1 MSYKNLLNKIDELRV
16 IVGGWDGTTPSQLD
30 KDIALDRI
38 KKIYELLRF
47 QTFEEPTEEQVE
59 VEVERVEH
67 KEVLEPIQE
76 SIQEP
81 IINEAAETEEEVE
94 EEEEEMILDIDTLKS
109 ASKERYNKILSLYCD
124 LETQE
129 PIITEE
135 QKAAPNQVVEEV
147 TTTTTTTIKTTASTG
162 NNTELYKISSQLGIN
177 DRFLLAN
184 DLFGGDMS
192 ALSDAL
198 LMFDSFT
205 NIDDVMVYI
214 AENYNWGGDSDG
226 AKLLFTLLQ
235 NRFL

>member
-1 MSYKNLLNKIDELRV
+1 MSYKNLLNKIDELRA
-16 IVGGWDGTTPSQLD
+16 IVGGWDETTQSQIET
-30 KDIALDRI
+30 DIALDRI

-47 QTFEEPTEEQVE
+47 PSFEESQKVE
-59 VEVERVEH
+59 LPKV
-67 KEVLEPIQE
+67 EPIIPE
-76 SIQEP
+76 PTIQEP
-81 IINEAAETEEEVE
+81 TIQEEEE
-94 EEEEEMILDIDTLKS
+94 QEEEEEMTLDIDILKS

-129 PIITEE
+129 PILTEE
-135 QKAAPNQVVEEV
+135 QKAAPSQVVEEV
-147 TTTTTTTIKTTASTG
+147 TTTTTTTIKTTASTSS
-162 NNTELYKISSQLGIN
+162 TELYKISSQLGIN
-177 DRFLLAN
+177 DRILLAN

-198 LMFDSFT
+198 AMFDSFT

-214 AENYNWGGDSDG
+214 AENYTWGGDSDG